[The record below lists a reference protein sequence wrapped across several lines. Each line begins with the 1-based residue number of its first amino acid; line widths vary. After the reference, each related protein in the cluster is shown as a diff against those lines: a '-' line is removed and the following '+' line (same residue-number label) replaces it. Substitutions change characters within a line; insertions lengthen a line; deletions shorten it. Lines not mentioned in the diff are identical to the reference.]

1 MTDLRATPLTLTI
14 ALSMLLTALTAKTQ
28 TVPDSAATAD
38 NACAVDKPQDDPNP
52 FDELRFT
59 FALTANPII
68 SDNETLTV
76 GVSYHYAF
84 SRWIAGGAEAGLFYH
99 KYGIAPGDSL
109 TVKRPYIAPSINLR
123 IPLIIHPSRCFAII
137 PVIQAGVYL
146 MPGYSIKVPVG
157 DRLVSY
163 RAHPASP
170 YLRAGLGLAICD
182 IMIHIGYSISTLD
195 IDRRWDERQQRLHRG
210 SHSHGIFI
218 GIRIG
223 L

>member
-1 MTDLRATPLTLTI
+1 MTYLRTTSLTLTI
-14 ALSMLLTALTAKTQ
+14 AISMLLTALTAKAQ
-28 TVPDSAATAD
+28 TLPGSTATTE
-38 NACAVDKPQDDPNP
+38 NARTVDKTQDDPNP

-68 SDNETLTV
+68 RDGDTFTV

-109 TVKRPYIAPSINLR
+109 TVKRPYIAPSVNLR
-123 IPLIIHPSRCFAII
+123 IPLIIRPGEGFAII
-137 PVIQAGVYL
+137 PVVQAGVYL
-146 MPGYSIKVPVG
+146 MPGFSIKVPVG

-163 RAHPASP
+163 RAHPAAP

-210 SHSHGIFI
+210 RHSHGIFI

>member
-1 MTDLRATPLTLTI
+1 MERLVSRLRIILFAT
-14 ALSMLLTALTAKTQ
+14 MLLVSIVAQAHHAPDT
-28 TVPDSAATAD
+28 TVEEDRISTTDSSRD
-38 NACAVDKPQDDPNP
+38 EQNP

-68 SDNETLTV
+68 RDGDTFTV
-76 GVSYHYAF
+76 GLSYHYAF

-109 TVKRPYIAPSINLR
+109 TVKRPYIAPSVNLR
-123 IPLIIHPSRCFAII
+123 IPMIIRLSEGFAII

-146 MPGYSIKVPVG
+146 MPPYSIKVPVG

-170 YLRAGLGLAICD
+170 YLRVGVGVALCD
-182 IMIHIGYSISTLD
+182 IMLHVGYSVSTLD
-195 IDRRWDERQQRLHRG
+195 IDRRWSEPQQRFRG
-210 SHSHGIFI
+210 RPCHGIFA
-218 GIRIG
+218 GIRAG
-223 L
+223 F

>member
-1 MTDLRATPLTLTI
+1 MTNLRAPPFTLTI

-28 TVPDSAATAD
+28 TAPDSAATAD

-84 SRWIAGGAEAGLFYH
+84 GRWIAGGAEAGLFYH

-123 IPLIIHPSRCFAII
+123 IPMIIRLGEGFAII

-146 MPGYSIKVPVG
+146 MPPYSIKVPID

-170 YLRAGLGLAICD
+170 YLRAGFGIALCD
-182 IMIHIGYSISTLD
+182 IMLHVGYSVSTLD
-195 IDRRWDERQQRLHRG
+195 IDRLWDERQQRLHRG